1 MGLNFAGFVCN
12 RRLSDGDLAAI
23 VGHAITADGTA
34 SFEDAATA
42 FHDLQSV
49 DVLHTE
55 SGTLGL
61 VGMDSILSLTPSS
74 DGDMFSFLV
83 SDVSNTYYGQ
93 LSRDGSV
100 VGKSVL
106 AMGNVVEQHG
116 DAVFT
121 DDYEERSELVWN
133 YIHKWTGI
141 SPERDLEHRELVHF
155 SF

>member
-12 RRLSDGDLAAI
+12 RRLSDGDL
-23 VGHAITADGTA
+23 
-34 SFEDAATA
+34 
-42 FHDLQSV
+42 
-49 DVLHTE
+49 
-55 SGTLGL
+55 
-61 VGMDSILSLTPSS
+61 DSILSLTPSS

>member
-23 VGHAITADGTA
+23 VGHAITADGT
-34 SFEDAATA
+34 
-42 FHDLQSV
+42 
-49 DVLHTE
+49 TE

>member
-12 RRLSDGDLAAI
+12 RRLSDGDLAA
-23 VGHAITADGTA
+23 
-34 SFEDAATA
+34 SA

>member
-23 VGHAITADGTA
+23 VGHAITA
-34 SFEDAATA
+34 SA